1 MTPTCF
7 PRADRLGVKICGI
20 TGAQQAHAIA
30 ELGADAIGINFW
42 PGSRRYL
49 DPAEAATWL
58 PDLMPRTSVIAVL
71 VNPGPEL
78 IDRLAT
84 APLAHLLQLHGDES
98 PAAIGRLMERG
109 FQVIKALQVRDCT
122 SLDII
127 GEYPCGT
134 LLLDAHNPGGYGG
147 GGTPFPW
154 ELFTAARER
163 FPEKTLIL
171 SGGLTV
177 ENVAEAV
184 RQTRPAAVDVASG
197 VESAP
202 GVKDL
207 GRVAAFLAAAH
218 SAVP

>member
-1 MTPTCF
+1 MTPTRF

-20 TGAQQAHAIA
+20 TGAEQARAIA
-30 ELGADAIGINFW
+30 NLGADAIGINFW
-42 PGSRRYL
+42 PGSKRYL
-49 DPAEAATWL
+49 APAQAAAWL
-58 PDLMPRTSVIAVL
+58 PDLMSRTTVIAVL
-71 VNPGPEL
+71 VNPEPKL
-78 IDRLAT
+78 IDHLAT

-98 PAAIGRLMERG
+98 PAAIDRLMERG
-109 FQVIKALQVRDCT
+109 FQVIKALQVRDRT
-122 SLDII
+122 SLDAI
-127 GEYPCGT
+127 GEYPCQT

-218 SAVP
+218 SAAP